1 MPPIT
6 SPITCGWPR
15 ARSATPSRRDTARM
29 TRMSTVM
36 TLSRRSGDINGRPRG
51 EPPHLGH
58 RHAAV
63 RLVLETDDAPASV
76 AVARR
81 AEEDDER
88 PGRGVAHGAHQA
100 LEHDGRARDAEH
112 A

>member
-1 MPPIT
+1 MRHGDLADGPP
-6 SPITCGWPR
+6 PLRLG
-15 ARSATPSRRDTARM
+15 
-29 TRMSTVM
+29 
-36 TLSRRSGDINGRPRG
+36 G
-51 EPPHLGH
+51 ETPHLGH

-63 RLVLETDDAPASV
+63 RLVLETDDAPAGV
-76 AVARR
+76 PVARR

-88 PGRGVAHGAHQA
+88 AGRGVTHGAHQA